1 MNINE
6 DAIRDLVIE
15 ELTKTE
21 VRSMIDSKL
30 DDFLN
35 KRELKKMV
43 RGVVT
48 DVIDDFFR
56 EMWRKNGFWKTSL
69 KNG

>member
-1 MNINE
+1 
-6 DAIRDLVIE
+6 
-15 ELTKTE
+15 
-21 VRSMIDSKL
+21 MIDSKL

>member
-43 RGVVT
+43 RGVVA

>member
-43 RGVVT
+43 RGVVA
-48 DVIDDFFR
+48 DVMDDFFR